1 MRFQPLLGLR
11 DFESAYEEVSRTA
24 AVSANQI
31 PGDLKKD
38 KSSAS
43 GVDAVSSGS
52 STSSDSSSMNK
63 TSSLIGINSSNKS
76 LGVYQSSSY
85 FWEGVIFSKENG
97 KLKVKAFEVIGSEM
111 MPNFVLAMPPT
122 LECVGRITSH
132 KFLDNLKLKELNGQ
146 GVVVVTFLPVETERE
161 VFCSLINHMK
171 QGRIVV
177 TKPFCEVVEDFYIVL
192 LLKDDAVLRDAN
204 LFSAD
209 NSYFQNQKDDL
220 LLGVAV
226 FSKQHSY

>member
-1 MRFQPLLGLR
+1 
-11 DFESAYEEVSRTA
+11 
-24 AVSANQI
+24 
-31 PGDLKKD
+31 
-38 KSSAS
+38 
-43 GVDAVSSGS
+43 
-52 STSSDSSSMNK
+52 
-63 TSSLIGINSSNKS
+63 
-76 LGVYQSSSY
+76 
-85 FWEGVIFSKENG
+85 
-97 KLKVKAFEVIGSEM
+97 M

-209 NSYFQNQKDDL
+209 NSCKDIFFVKIYL
-220 LLGVAV
+220 L
-226 FSKQHSY
+226 